1 MEREPPPPACLLV
14 RIILSLTDDQEAI
27 MYGEGSGLFCNA
39 RGIASVLGNSVLLSL
54 VENFTGH

>member
-1 MEREPPPPACLLV
+1 MEREQPPPACLLV
-14 RIILSLTDDQEAI
+14 RIILPLTDDQEAI
-27 MYGEGSGLFCNA
+27 MYREGSDLFCNA